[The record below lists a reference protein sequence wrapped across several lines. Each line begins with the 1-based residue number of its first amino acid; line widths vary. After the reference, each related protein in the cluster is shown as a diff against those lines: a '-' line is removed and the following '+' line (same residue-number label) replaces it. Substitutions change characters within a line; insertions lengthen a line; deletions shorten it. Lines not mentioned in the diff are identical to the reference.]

1 MGGSPLNVFSSYFF
15 SSPSFS
21 SLNERGRS
29 RAETAPTQQNHL
41 RRACLCASCH
51 FVPIVTDL
59 RFTDRPFPWT
69 SKVSAL
75 RRSDSFNNNCDHPSR
90 WLSTTRTRGRLG
102 AFGHDLTH
110 IQSRA
115 LHIVVHFER
124 RVPTV
129 AINLDNKSL
138 RSDTHCV
145 ICLSACP
152 RPVAAS
158 GEPHAQYITQRPA
171 RNVSRARSSR
181 RGACLKKRR
190 PNRALAGVI
199 RAARIAPDCL
209 HRFCAKCIER
219 SLRSQASEGL

>member
-1 MGGSPLNVFSSYFF
+1 MNVFSSYFF

-41 RRACLCASCH
+41 RACLCASCD
-51 FVPIVTDL
+51 FVPYGYGLTFHRQTTPLDV
-59 RFTDRPFPWT
+59 
-69 SKVSAL
+69 KGVSSA

-158 GEPHAQYITQRPA
+158 GEPREQYITQRPA